1 MKPLIPITLLLLT
14 LNPIDT
20 TESKINW
27 ISVEEAY
34 QNIRT
39 NKKPVIIDVYTDW
52 CGWCKRMDRDV
63 FSNPT
68 ISKYINEN
76 FYAVKLDGEHKGDI
90 TLGDKTFKFI
100 NEGRRGYHEL
110 AAALLQGKLSYPT
123 IVFLNKD
130 FNMIQPIPGYKTT
143 KEMEPILNFIGS
155 GAYKNIEWTK
165 FQKDFVSEL

>member
-1 MKPLIPITLLLLT
+1 MKPLIPITLIFLT

-20 TESKINW
+20 TDNKINW
-27 ISVEEAY
+27 ITVEEAY
-34 QNIRT
+34 QNIQT

-76 FYAVKLDGEHKGDI
+76 FYAVKLDAEHKGDI
-90 TLGDKTFKFI
+90 TLGDKTFKFKAS
-100 NEGRRGYHEL
+100 GRRGYHEL

-130 FNMIQPIPGYKTT
+130 FNMIQPIPGYKNP
-143 KEMEPILNFIGS
+143 KEMEAIINFIGS
-155 GAYKNIEWTK
+155 GAYQHTEWASY
-165 FQKDFVSEL
+165 QKSFESKL